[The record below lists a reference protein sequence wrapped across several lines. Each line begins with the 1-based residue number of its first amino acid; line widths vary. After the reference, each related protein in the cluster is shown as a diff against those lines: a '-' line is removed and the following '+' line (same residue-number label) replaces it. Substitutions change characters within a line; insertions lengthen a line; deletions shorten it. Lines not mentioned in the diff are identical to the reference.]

1 MKQAHGSR
9 QVYCQKISRFKIGS
23 SQDST
28 LMLKVAVGHSN
39 DPDSEVAVLE
49 VIEQCLAQLSE
60 DTPPI
65 AGLLLAAIDFEH
77 QLILDRI
84 CDQFPNIALIGG
96 TTDGEISSQL
106 QFHQDSLVLTLFCSN
121 DVQIQAGVGRHL
133 SQDTLA
139 GTLQSVTEA
148 KGTNVQIPKLCL
160 TIAEGMGYDCN
171 AVVESLHQALGETF
185 PVFGGATAD
194 QQRFDKSYQFFG
206 REVLTDA
213 VTVLLVYG
221 DVKFSC
227 GVAHGWQPIG
237 KSAHLTKVGPNKVL
251 EIDGDRALDLYDYY
265 LKGLKPSPEYPL
277 AIFEEDGEQFYLR
290 SPIGSDRETGEIEF
304 LTNLPVNSKVQ
315 VASTSRDDVLVATQ
329 DSFKT
334 ALDRYPGPQ
343 DPEFALIFSC
353 CTRRQILGTRTEE
366 ECQLINQL
374 APTNLS
380 FMGFYTYG
388 EIGPSE
394 TDGPVR
400 LHHETFITLLLG

>member
-1 MKQAHGSR
+1 
-9 QVYCQKISRFKIGS
+9 
-23 SQDST
+23 
-28 LMLKVAVGHSN
+28 MLKVAVGHSN

-49 VIEQCLAQLSE
+49 VLEQCLAQCQP
-60 DTPPI
+60 DHPVI
-65 AGLLLAAIDFEH
+65 AGLLLAAIDFDH

-121 DVQIQAGVGRHL
+121 DIQIQAGVGRHL

-139 GTLQSVTEA
+139 GALQAITEA
-148 KGTNVQIPKLCL
+148 KGQNPQSPKLCL
-160 TIAEGMGYDCN
+160 TIAEGMGYDTN
-171 AVVESLHQALGETF
+171 AVVEGFHQVLGETF
-185 PVFGGATAD
+185 PIFGGATAD
-194 QQRFDKSYQFFG
+194 QQRFEKSYQFFG

-213 VTVLLVYG
+213 VTVFLMYG

-237 KSAHLTKVGPNKVL
+237 KRAQLTQVGPNTVI
-251 EIDGDRALDLYDYY
+251 EIDGKRALDLYDYY
-265 LKGLKPSPEYPL
+265 LQGLQPSPEYPL

-290 SPIGSDRETGEIEF
+290 SPIGCDPGTGTISF
-304 LTNLPVNSKVQ
+304 LTNLPINSKVQ
-315 VASTSRDDVLVATQ
+315 VASASRDDVLIATQ
-329 DSFKT
+329 ASFKT

-343 DPEFALIFSC
+343 DPEFALILSC

-366 ECQLINQL
+366 ECQWINQL
-374 APTNLS
+374 APSNLS

-394 TDGPVR
+394 THGPVR

>member
-1 MKQAHGSR
+1 
-9 QVYCQKISRFKIGS
+9 
-23 SQDST
+23 
-28 LMLKVAVGHSN
+28 MLKVAVGHSN

-49 VIEQCLAQLSE
+49 VIEQCLAQCTPE
-60 DTPPI
+60 TPPI
-65 AGLLLAAIDFEH
+65 AGLLLAAIDFDH

-84 CDQFPNIALIGG
+84 CTQFPNIALIGG

-133 SQDTLA
+133 SQDTHA
-139 GTLQSVTEA
+139 GAIQAVTEA
-148 KGTNVQIPKLCL
+148 KGQNAQAPKLCI
-160 TIAEGMGYDCN
+160 TIVEGMGYDSN
-171 AVVESLHQALGETF
+171 AVVEGIYQLLGETF
-185 PVFGGATAD
+185 PIFGGATAD
-194 QQRFDKSYQFFG
+194 QQRFEKSYQFLG

-213 VTVLLVYG
+213 VVLFLFYG

-237 KSAHLTKVGPNKVL
+237 KRAELTEVAPNSVVA
-251 EIDGDRALDLYDYY
+251 IDGKRALDLYDYY
-265 LKGLKPSPEYPL
+265 LQGLQPSPEYPL
-277 AIFEEDGEQFYLR
+277 AIFEEDGGSGGEQFYLR
-290 SPIGSDRETGEIEF
+290 SPIGSDRETGEILF
-304 LTNLPVNSKVQ
+304 LTNLPINSKVQ
-315 VASTSRDDVLVATQ
+315 VASASRDDILTATQ
-329 DSFKT
+329 ESFKT

-343 DPEFALIFSC
+343 EPEFALIFSC

-374 APTNLS
+374 AHKNLS
-380 FMGFYTYG
+380 FAGFYTYG

-394 TDGPVR
+394 TGGPVR

>member
-1 MKQAHGSR
+1 
-9 QVYCQKISRFKIGS
+9 
-23 SQDST
+23 
-28 LMLKVAVGHSN
+28 
-39 DPDSEVAVLE
+39 
-49 VIEQCLAQLSE
+49 
-60 DTPPI
+60 
-65 AGLLLAAIDFEH
+65 
-77 QLILDRI
+77 
-84 CDQFPNIALIGG
+84 
-96 TTDGEISSQL
+96 
-106 QFHQDSLVLTLFCSN
+106 
-121 DVQIQAGVGRHL
+121 
-133 SQDTLA
+133 
-139 GTLQSVTEA
+139 
-148 KGTNVQIPKLCL
+148 
-160 TIAEGMGYDCN
+160 
-171 AVVESLHQALGETF
+171 
-185 PVFGGATAD
+185 
-194 QQRFDKSYQFFG
+194 
-206 REVLTDA
+206 

-315 VASTSRDDVLVATQ
+315 VASTSRDEVLVATQ
-329 DSFKT
+329 ASFKT

-374 APTNLS
+374 APSNLS

-394 TDGPVR
+394 THGPVR

>member
-1 MKQAHGSR
+1 
-9 QVYCQKISRFKIGS
+9 
-23 SQDST
+23 
-28 LMLKVAVGHSN
+28 MLKVAVGHSN

-49 VIEQCLAQLSE
+49 VIEQCLAQCQP
-60 DTPPI
+60 DHPVI
-65 AGLLLAAIDFEH
+65 AGLLLAAIDFDH

-84 CDQFPNIALIGG
+84 CTQFPNISLIGG
-96 TTDGEISSQL
+96 TTDGELSSQL
-106 QFHQDSLVLTLFCSN
+106 QFHQDSLVLTLFCSK

-133 SQDTLA
+133 SQ
-139 GTLQSVTEA
+139 GTIEGSQRAITEA
-148 KGTNVQIPKLCL
+148 KGQNDQQPKLCL
-160 TIAEGMGYDCN
+160 AIAEGMGYDSN
-171 AVVESLHQALGETF
+171 AVVEGICQILGENF
-185 PVFGGATAD
+185 PIFGGATAD
-194 QQRFDKSYQFFG
+194 QQRFEKSYQFFG

-213 VTVLLVYG
+213 VTVFLMYG

-237 KSAHLTKVGPNKVL
+237 KSAQLTEVAPNAVVK
-251 EIDGDRALDLYDYY
+251 IDGNRALDLYDYY
-265 LKGLKPSPEYPL
+265 LQGLQPSPEYPL

-290 SPIGSDRETGEIEF
+290 SPIGCDRETGEILF
-304 LTNLPVNSKVQ
+304 LTNLPLNAKVQ
-315 VASTSRDDVLVATQ
+315 VAFASRDDVLTATQ
-329 DSFKT
+329 ASFKT
-334 ALDRYPGPQ
+334 ALDRYPEAQ
-343 DPEFALIFSC
+343 EPEFALIFSC

-374 APTNLS
+374 APSNLS